1 MPRLSLTLRLTLL
14 FGALF
19 AAVLLGL
26 GGYISAT
33 VERHFEE
40 GDLVELHGKLELARS
55 VLAQVRAEDEFANVA
70 QQLDSALVGHHSLS
84 IAVVRDAGAGEILF
98 ASSGAGF
105 PARIV
110 RETLVSGAAAYPSAR
125 VWEQDGHIYRGVVAD
140 APTGI
145 AGAQVARV
153 VVSMDIEHHRVFM
166 RDFARSLWLAVA
178 LAIVATGVLGAVA
191 ARGGLA
197 PLRNMAEVARGVSA
211 QHLHARIV
219 MADLP
224 VELKSLAGELNA
236 MMVRLEDGFRRLS
249 EFSSDIAHELR
260 TPISNLMTQTQVAL
274 GRARDPEAYR
284 EILLSNLEEYERLAR
299 MIADMLLLAQAD
311 NGLLPRP
318 AETLALAD
326 EAHALAD
333 FYEALAEEKGL
344 RIAVSGDA
352 VVRGERLML
361 RRALSNLLSNA
372 LRHTAA
378 GGCVQIAIEVV
389 AGEARLAVSN
399 PGEAIP
405 PEHLVRIFDRFH
417 RVDAARTHHG
427 DGAGLGLAITRSI
440 VEAHGGR
447 VEVVSARG
455 LTTFSLYLPLAP
467 SGAAGVATNAASG
480 TSAAGRRQNT
490 VSPSESEEPS

>member
-26 GGYISAT
+26 GAYISAT

-55 VLAQVRAEDEFANVA
+55 VLAQVRDEADFANVA

-84 IAVVRDAGAGEILF
+84 IAVVRDGGAGEILF

-105 PARIV
+105 PERVV
-110 RETLVSGAAAYPSAR
+110 REATVADATAYPAAR
-125 VWEQDGHIYRGVVAD
+125 VWEQDGHSYRGVVAS
-140 APTGI
+140 ARTGI
-145 AGAQVARV
+145 ADAPAARV

-166 RDFARSLWLAVA
+166 RDFERSLWLAVA
-178 LAIVATGVLGAVA
+178 LAIVATGLLGAVA

-197 PLRNMAEVARGVSA
+197 PLRNMAEVARGVSTK
-211 QHLHARIV
+211 HLHARIG

-224 VELKSLAGELNA
+224 VELEALAGELNA
-236 MMVRLEDGFRRLS
+236 MMARLEDGFRRLS

-274 GRARDPEAYR
+274 SRARDPDACR

-299 MIADMLLLAQAD
+299 MIADMLFLAQAD

-326 EAHALAD
+326 EARALAD
-333 FYEALAEEKGL
+333 FYEALAEERGL
-344 RIAVSGDA
+344 RLEFAGDA
-352 VVRGERLML
+352 TVRGDRLML

-378 GGCVQIAIEVV
+378 GGTVRIAIDTVGDGGTGV
-389 AGEARLAVSN
+389 ARLAVSN

-405 PEHLVRIFDRFH
+405 PEHLARIFDRFH
-417 RVDAARTHHG
+417 RVDAARARQS

-447 VEVVSARG
+447 VEVESAHG
-455 LTTFSLYLPLAP
+455 LTTFTLHLPLA
-467 SGAAGVATNAASG
+467 SAGATGLAANTRRAEPPPPG
-480 TSAAGRRQNT
+480 TDQLSST
-490 VSPSESEEPS
+490 V